1 MSQALTNIHREIG
14 KTGVKVSAVGLG
26 CMSLSPGVYGKV
38 DDKESLQLL
47 NKAVEIGCNFWDTA
61 DVYGKGYS
69 ERLISQV
76 LKDRRKDVFLATKF
90 GIDYSSGDVKATG
103 SPEYVEKCCNES
115 LERLGTDYI
124 DLYYNHRID
133 KDVPIE
139 TTVAAMAKLVK
150 EGKVKYLGLSEC
162 SAATLRRAHKVHP
175 ITAVQVE
182 YSPWCL
188 DIEKNDLLA
197 TCRELGVSVVAFSPI
212 GRGFLS
218 GQIKSFDEFDADDN
232 RRNHPRF
239 QGENFAKNIEL
250 VDKIKEIAEKKGVTS
265 AQLCLAWLLAQGTVS
280 FICEAKLISFIL
292 MMNFPIGQ
300 DIFVIPGTR
309 KEKYLLENV
318 AAGSIQLTSEEIAEV
333 RRITESFK
341 VSGERYNSTYM
352 KLLDQHQQ

>member
-1 MSQALTNIHREIG
+1 A
-14 KTGVKVSAVGLG
+14 
-26 CMSLSPGVYGKV
+26 PGVYGKV
-38 DDKESLQLL
+38 DDNDSLQLL
-47 NKAVEIGCNFWDTA
+47 NKAAEIGCDFWDTA
-61 DVYGKGYS
+61 NVYGNGHS
-69 ERLISQV
+69 EKIISQY
-76 LKDRRKDVFLATKF
+76 LKERRKDVFLATKF
-90 GIDYSSGDVKATG
+90 GIDHSSGTVKATG

-139 TTVAAMAKLVK
+139 TTVAAMAKLVE

-162 SAATLRRAHKVHP
+162 SSTTLRRAHKVHP

-182 YSPWCL
+182 YSPWTL
-188 DIEKNDLLA
+188 DIETNGLLD
-197 TCRELGVSVVAFSPI
+197 TCRELGVSIVAFSPI

-218 GQIKSFDEFDADDN
+218 GQIKSFNEFDADDN

-265 AQLCLAWLLAQGTVS
+265 AQLCLAWLLAQGD
-280 FICEAKLISFIL
+280 
-292 MMNFPIGQ
+292 

-309 KEKYLLENV
+309 KEKYLLENF

-341 VSGERYNSTYM
+341 VSGDRYNSTLM
-352 KLLDQHQQ
+352 KLLDQEHQ